1 MHPES
6 GPRGTTSA
14 RRGHNAEMLT
24 SLPLSAAFQ
33 TEGKLYL
40 ILDFLRGGDL
50 FTRLSKE
57 VTGAAVGFCLG
68 FRDREGREGAG
79 GGACPSVL
87 QHTRVCGTGE
97 QHGCPEPPLQPCPC
111 ADAQTQIKAGEWEF
125 IQPAECAPRSRK
137 EMSSQERWQPSVED
151 GTGGSR
157 GQRAGR
163 VGRALMSPSRSR
175 AWGRRPGPAQ
185 KHILVTQGRSVCIS
199 LRLHHSAPRAA
210 LILIPSLAGNLLI
223 ILGFHTFALR
233 ESEG

>member
-79 GGACPSVL
+79 GGAHLCFG
-87 QHTRVCGTGE
+87 TRVCAGQESST
-97 QHGCPEPPLQPCPC
+97 
-111 ADAQTQIKAGEWEF
+111 AAQSLH
-125 IQPAECAPRSRK
+125 CSR
-137 EMSSQERWQPSVED
+137 
-151 GTGGSR
+151 
-157 GQRAGR
+157 A
-163 VGRALMSPSRSR
+163 RALMHRHR
-175 AWGRRPGPAQ
+175 
-185 KHILVTQGRSVCIS
+185 
-199 LRLHHSAPRAA
+199 
-210 LILIPSLAGNLLI
+210 
-223 ILGFHTFALR
+223 
-233 ESEG
+233 

>member
-79 GGACPSVL
+79 GGVRICASAHACV
-87 QHTRVCGTGE
+87 QDR
-97 QHGCPEPPLQPCPC
+97 
-111 ADAQTQIKAGEWEF
+111 
-125 IQPAECAPRSRK
+125 
-137 EMSSQERWQPSVED
+137 
-151 GTGGSR
+151 
-157 GQRAGR
+157 RA
-163 VGRALMSPSRSR
+163 A
-175 AWGRRPGPAQ
+175 
-185 KHILVTQGRSVCIS
+185 
-199 LRLHHSAPRAA
+199 RLPRASTA
-210 LILIPSLAGNLLI
+210 AAPV
-223 ILGFHTFALR
+223 H
-233 ESEG
+233 